1 MRKNIKKD
9 MIKFYIEEVFIVLKT
24 ILDAGLNK
32 IKKAVKDLP
41 LEKKIEVL
49 TMLEEELFATR
60 FKSLLTEFRES
71 AKKYPITIE
80 EIAKEVEAIRQKR
93 YESRN

>member
-1 MRKNIKKD
+1 M
-9 MIKFYIEEVFIVLKT
+9 MLKT
-24 ILDAGLNK
+24 VSNADLDK
-32 IKKAVKDLP
+32 IKKAVKNLP
-41 LEKKIEVL
+41 LERKIEVL

-80 EIAKEVEAIRQKR
+80 EITKEAEAVRQKR